1 MRPSKIVAMTSHTQ
15 SVGEEIANS
24 VSHGIALLAVVAA
37 ALSLMD
43 SDHYKTPASFV
54 GAMVF
59 AVTMLSLYL
68 TSTLYHALPNG
79 HAKQVLLKL
88 DYGVIFLFIA
98 GTYTPFALSVRDS
111 EPDWGLLGAVWLVA
125 IVGIVLKISNR
136 LRQPWL
142 STVLYILMG
151 WAVLI
156 AALPLIDHLP
166 VTSMTWLIAGGVTY
180 SVGTLFFMM
189 DDRVRYAHAVWHG
202 FVAAGTGCHF
212 LAVRSLAT

>member
-1 MRPSKIVAMTSHTQ
+1 MTSHTQ

-37 ALSLMD
+37 TLSLMN
-43 SDHYKTPASFV
+43 SDHYKTPASFL

-59 AVTMLSLYL
+59 AGTMVCLYL
-68 TSTLYHALPNG
+68 TSTIYHALPIG
-79 HAKQVLLKL
+79 RAKQVLLKL

-98 GTYTPFALSVRDS
+98 GSYTPFALSVRV
-111 EPDWGLLGAVWLVA
+111 EGPDWTLFGAVWLLAV
-125 IVGIVLKISNR
+125 VGMVLKISNR
-136 LRQPWL
+136 LGQPWL
-142 STVLYILMG
+142 STLLYVLMG

-166 VTSMTWLIAGGVTY
+166 VASMTWLVAGGIAYT
-180 SVGTLFFMM
+180 VGTLFFMM

-202 FVAAGTGCHF
+202 FVAAGTGCHY
-212 LAVRSLAT
+212 LAVRSLAA